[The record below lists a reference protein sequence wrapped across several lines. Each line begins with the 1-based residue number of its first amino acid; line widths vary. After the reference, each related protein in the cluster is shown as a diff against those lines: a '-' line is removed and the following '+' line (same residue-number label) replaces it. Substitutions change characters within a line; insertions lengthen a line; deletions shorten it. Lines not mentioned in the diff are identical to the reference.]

1 MGRPKYQDG
10 DTKARARIEGAFWA
24 LLAEDSYDKITVST
38 IVKRA
43 KVNRNTFYYHFE
55 DIRDLALQAVSET
68 FLDPRFATVVM
79 SQLGMNNEV
88 AQILDD
94 VPDIAERLGK
104 ITLIAGSHSPTELK
118 NILKEQIRSIWYAV
132 FQIDYDALEER
143 DRLAIEYVLGGI
155 LSLLAYKADV
165 NPAMS
170 FSDVS
175 AAGIDRQAATLLRQ
189 MSAQQHRA

>member
-10 DTKARARIEGAFWA
+10 DTKARACIEGAFWA
-24 LLAEDSYDKITVST
+24 LLAEGPYDKITVST

-79 SQLGMNNEV
+79 SQLGTDNEV
-88 AQILDD
+88 AQILGD
-94 VPDIAERLGK
+94 VPDIAERLSK

-118 NILKEQIRSIWYAV
+118 NIL
-132 FQIDYDALEER
+132 
-143 DRLAIEYVLGGI
+143 
-155 LSLLAYKADV
+155 
-165 NPAMS
+165 
-170 FSDVS
+170 
-175 AAGIDRQAATLLRQ
+175 
-189 MSAQQHRA
+189 